1 MAVVGAGMAGLC
13 MAKKIKDAGV
23 EVWQGISDDYVNR
36 SCHFGLLLLQL
47 L

>member
-23 EVWQGISDDYVNR
+23 EVWQGMGDDYVNK
-36 SCHFGLLLLQL
+36 CLAFLDCC
-47 L
+47 